1 MKTNMFPL
9 RGWCRRGGRLHAMTF
24 VAALRCEGTDAPC
37 VFDSPIDG
45 ASCKAYVEQVLA
57 PALRPGDVV
66 IMDNSPPAGGVRRAP
81 LDSPKGS
88 AIPRAIRAA
97 GARLLFLPPYS
108 PDLNPPLATP

>member
-1 MKTNMFPL
+1 
-9 RGWCRRGGRLHAMTF
+9 MTF

-37 VFDSPIDG
+37 VFDSPING
-45 ASCKAYVEQVLA
+45 ASFKAYVEQVLA

-66 IMDNSPPAGGVRRAP
+66 IMDNSPPAGGVRRAL

-108 PDLNPPLATP
+108 PDLNPPLATPLSFA

>member
-1 MKTNMFPL
+1 
-9 RGWCRRGGRLHAMTF
+9 MTF

-37 VFDSPIDG
+37 VFDSPING
-45 ASCKAYVEQVLA
+45 ASFKAYVEQVLA

-81 LDSPKGS
+81 RGSHKGS
-88 AIPRAIRAA
+88 AIRRAIRAA

-108 PDLNPPLATP
+108 PDLNPPLATPLSFA